1 MYHGRGRV
9 SNVRAMDQDATF
21 APAVALRVARPVSTM
36 FCGDG
41 DQDGLREDTTTRNP
55 TPDLNSPA
63 LGRFFSG
70 AAAARHL
77 SDCLAGHI
85 ENPKRPSAS
94 LCGTRSG
101 EAAAVPGDV
110 SDPESV
116 QRIVEAAREAYG
128 PPEILVNNAGF
139 LQQKRFVDLTVED
152 FDRMIAVHLR
162 GTFLCTSA
170 VLPDMLSRGSG
181 IIVNVASQL
190 GQIGG
195 IELCHYSAAKA
206 GIIGL
211 TKSLAREVSAQGVRV
226 NAVAPGPINTELI
239 LGLSEEW
246 QRAKAAELP
255 LGRFGEPAEV
265 AETVA
270 FLVSDGATLYVG
282 QTLGP
287 NSGDVML

>member
-1 MYHGRGRV
+1 MTPERSR
-9 SNVRAMDQDATF
+9 
-21 APAVALRVARPVSTM
+21 VALVTGAGSGIGRAIAEKLAKDGEQVVVNDLKPETTDEVVARIGES
-36 FCGDG
+36 G
-41 DQDGLREDTTTRNP
+41 
-55 TPDLNSPA
+55 
-63 LGRFFSG
+63 GR
-70 AAAARHL
+70 AAAA
-77 SDCLAGHI
+77 
-85 ENPKRPSAS
+85 
-94 LCGTRSG
+94 
-101 EAAAVPGDV
+101 PGDV
-110 SDPESV
+110 SDAEA
-116 QRIVEAAREAYG
+116 VEQIMAAVREAYG
-128 PPEILVNNAGF
+128 SPEILVNNAGF
-139 LQQKRFVDLTVED
+139 LQQKRFVDLAVED

-162 GTFLCTSA
+162 GTFLCTRA
-170 VLPDMLSRGSG
+170 VLPEMLSRGSG
-181 IIVNVASQL
+181 IVVNVASQL

-255 LGRFGEPAEV
+255 LGRFGEPEEV
-265 AETVA
+265 AKTVA

>member
-1 MYHGRGRV
+1 MAPEDSRIALVTGAGSGIGRAIAEKLGKDGERV
-9 SNVRAMDQDATF
+9 VVND
-21 APAVALRVARPVSTM
+21 LRGESADEVVARIK
-36 FCGDG
+36 
-41 DQDGLREDTTTRNP
+41 E
-55 TPDLNSPA
+55 
-63 LGRFFSG
+63 SG
-70 AAAARHL
+70 
-77 SDCLAGHI
+77 
-85 ENPKRPSAS
+85 
-94 LCGTRSG
+94 G
-101 EAAAVPGDV
+101 EAAAAPGDV
-110 SDPESV
+110 SDPAA
-116 QRIVEAAREAYG
+116 VEQIMAAVREAYG

-139 LQQKRFVDLTVED
+139 LQQKRFIELTVED
-152 FDRMIAVHLR
+152 FDRMIDVHLR
-162 GTFLCTSA
+162 GTFLCIRA
-170 VLPDMLSRGSG
+170 ALPEMLSRGSG

-206 GIIGL
+206 GVIGL

-239 LGLSEEW
+239 LDLSEEW

-255 LGRFGEPAEV
+255 LRRFGEPWEV

-270 FLVSDGATLYVG
+270 FLVSDGAALYVG